1 MTPHKPIHTL
11 SQVKIGQVAKWLKLL
26 EGFTEQKYS
35 ELKNNLEFKA
45 QVVSI
50 MLDITMNQA
59 RAIDI
64 DDLLQISDHYINL
77 FASYRYR
84 EPLELVEV
92 NGQKFRFS
100 KSTGAWGTGQ
110 IIDAKLITP
119 EQIFEHP
126 ERLLAVLYI
135 EDGMRYFQEDER
147 QQVLNPTERREALFK
162 EHFSGEEFWHFVNF
176 FLSNCE
182 NWKLAISGIQIARMR
197 IAAKNSQK
205 ILKRR
210 QRQMKM
216 RGSILHKILLRL
228 QRNSI

>member
-100 KSTGAWGTGQ
+100 KSTGAWGT
-110 IIDAKLITP
+110 A
-119 EQIFEHP
+119 
-126 ERLLAVLYI
+126 AV
-135 EDGMRYFQEDER
+135 
-147 QQVLNPTERREALFK
+147 
-162 EHFSGEEFWHFVNF
+162 S
-176 FLSNCE
+176 
-182 NWKLAISGIQIARMR
+182 
-197 IAAKNSQK
+197 
-205 ILKRR
+205 
-210 QRQMKM
+210 
-216 RGSILHKILLRL
+216 
-228 QRNSI
+228 